1 MVKDLVTF
9 QGEAVERTTNDPTQ
23 KSIPSDVTM
32 EDRTKLASVGELV
45 VILV

>member
-9 QGEAVERTTNDPTQ
+9 QGEAVERTTNHPTQ
-23 KSIPSDVTM
+23 KSIPSDVTV
-32 EDRTKLASVGELV
+32 EDCTKLASVGKLV